1 MVTQV
6 TKRQEGAKDLF
17 GLEFLSFFPGR
28 GWGGGGI
35 YFGSENNG
43 VEFCLYFGFG
53 MTS

>member
-28 GWGGGGI
+28 GWGGGVYI
-35 YFGSENNG
+35 LE
-43 VEFCLYFGFG
+43 VKT
-53 MTS
+53 MV